1 MILTKLSAEEISAL
15 ESTRMNFQLNQTHPL
30 SCKSEEL
37 FDDHFLLSYL
47 EGVKKEVQGP
57 DLLVAASIF
66 SKRYSLVVTLPA
78 LMMMTVYNKRM
89 SWKTEDLVLTD
100 SLSEE
105 WWLPGIFHQ
114 HIVSYEINDEN
125 RLHQQEILFAELFAH
140 HLSPLWVKLNKLS
153 GAPVPTLWENT
164 FSYIKWFYETVLP
177 EKADPLRV
185 EKDYEWLSNAE
196 GSLYASRKNPFHP
209 FWLDAMKNREKRRT
223 CCFAYKCSSDKIMC
237 NSCPQ
242 K

>member
-15 ESTRMNFQLNQTHPL
+15 ESTRMNFQLNQTYPL

-47 EGVKKEVQGP
+47 EGVKKEVQAP

-114 HIVSYEINDEN
+114 HIVTYEINDDH
-125 RLHQQEILFAELFAH
+125 RLQQQEILFEELFAY
-140 HLSPLWVKLNKLS
+140 HLSPLWSKLNKLS
-153 GAPVPTLWENT
+153 GIPVPTLWENA

-177 EKADPLRV
+177 EKADPARV
-185 EKDYEWLSNAE
+185 EDDFEWIGNAD
-196 GSLYASRKNPFHP
+196 GNLFASRKNPFQS
-209 FWLDAMKNREKRRT
+209 FWHDAKRHKEMRRT

-237 NSCPQ
+237 NSCP
-242 K
+242 KK